1 MVRFGMDG
9 RDVFAPRPRGTGKAM
24 ASLLGCLLPRVAD
37 WSVTLYTDRG
47 ADDRFSPP
55 ARVKTIDIPGD
66 RFNAWER
73 VRLPIAAL
81 VDRLD
86 LLHCPSQ
93 TAPPIAPCPV
103 VLTVHDLIPLRVPGE
118 WPLQAVRRFESELR
132 RSARTA
138 RRIITVS
145 EFTRRD
151 LVATFDVP
159 EDKIDV
165 VGWGVDIPAPAGA
178 GGDEWPRIA
187 AATGLRSPFYVSFGG
202 DAPRKN
208 VAGILQA
215 LARFTRETTADV
227 QLALVG
233 VPDTVRARFAG
244 LAESLGVAKSVVFL
258 GYVSDAELTTLL
270 ANAEA
275 LVYASL
281 FEGFGLPILEAMAAG
296 APVIYSNLT
305 SMPEVAGDA
314 GLAVDPADSA
324 AIAGAMAECY
334 LNETVK
340 SELRARGLRRAAA
353 LPWTRTAE
361 ATLAVYR
368 KALGA

>member
-1 MVRFGMDG
+1 MIRFGMDA

-24 ASLLGCLLPRVAD
+24 SALLSHLLPRLTD
-37 WSVTLYTDRG
+37 WSVSLYTDRG
-47 ADDRFSPP
+47 ADERFPAP
-55 ARVKTIDIPGD
+55 ARPRTIDIPGS
-66 RFNAWER
+66 RWNTWER
-73 VRLPIAAL
+73 VRLPLAAL

-93 TAPPIAPCPV
+93 TAPPLVPCPV

-118 WPLQAVRRFESELR
+118 WPPDAVRRFEGELR
-132 RSARTA
+132 RSAKIA
-138 RRIITVS
+138 RRIIAVS

-151 LVATFDVP
+151 LVTTFGVS
-159 EDKIDV
+159 EDKVDV
-165 VGWGVDIPAPAGA
+165 VSWGVDLPVCMGSS
-178 GGDEWPRIA
+178 GDEWPRLA
-187 AATGLRSPFYVSFGG
+187 AAVGLRSPFYVAFGG
-202 DAPRKN
+202 EAPRKN
-208 VAGILQA
+208 VTGILQA

-233 VPDTVRARFAG
+233 VSDRVRPRFVA
-244 LAESLGVAKSVVFL
+244 LAESLGVAKSVVML
-258 GYVSDAELTTLL
+258 EYVADAELALLL

-296 APVIYSNLT
+296 TPVIYSDLT

-314 GLAVDPADSA
+314 GLAVDPSDPDD
-324 AIAGAMAECY
+324 IARAMGECY

-340 SELRARGLRRAAA
+340 SELRERGLRRAAA
-353 LPWTRTAE
+353 FPWTRTAE
-361 ATLAVYR
+361 STLAVYQR
-368 KALGA
+368 ALGA